1 MFQQTLEF
9 RTRGRGLIS
18 ITDAVADL
26 VAKSGVKTG
35 LCHLFIRHTSAS
47 LLLSENADPAVGR
60 DLERFMQKIAPD
72 GSPEFEHD
80 AEGPDDM
87 PAHIRTLLAGASM
100 SVPVGNGRL
109 LLGTWQGLYLWEH
122 RTYAHVRQVVVTVAG

>member
-1 MFQQTLEF
+1 MFQQTLDI

-35 LCHLFIRHTSAS
+35 LCHVFIRHTSAS

-60 DLERFMQKIAPD
+60 DLERFMQKVAPD
-72 GSPEFEHD
+72 GSPEWEHD
-80 AEGPDDM
+80 VEGPDDM
-87 PAHIRTLLAGASM
+87 PAHIRTMLAGASM
-100 SVPVGNGRL
+100 SVPVGNGKL
-109 LLGTWQGLYLWEH
+109 LLGTWQGLYVWEH
-122 RTYAHVRQVVVTVAG
+122 RTHGHVRQVVVTIAG

>member
-122 RTYAHVRQVVVTVAG
+122 RTHAHVRQVVVTVAG

>member
-1 MFQQTLEF
+1 M
-9 RTRGRGLIS
+9 
-18 ITDAVADL
+18 TDAVAEL
-26 VAKSGVKTG
+26 VAKSGVKVG

-60 DLERFMQKIAPD
+60 DLERFMQKVAPD

-87 PAHIRTLLAGASM
+87 PAHIRTMLAGATM
-100 SVPVGNGRL
+100 TVPVANGRL

-122 RTYAHVRQVVVTVAG
+122 RTRGHDREVVVTVTG